1 VRVFLIILD
10 GVGMGALPDASRYG
24 DAGAN
29 TLLHVA
35 EHAGGLK
42 LPVLEAHGLG
52 NLLALPGVRPVLM
65 PQGARGRLA
74 EKSAGKDS
82 TTGHWADG
90 TLDGRSPRTP
100 DGPAR
105 CRPLEGARPARLD
118 GAWRLRAPDHPELGE
133 EHQRTGHFIVYT
145 SADSVFQVAAHEQTV
160 PIEQLYEACRAA
172 RELLT
177 GEHAVGRVIARPF
190 EGAPGDYRRTSRR
203 RDFSLEPHVPTVLDR
218 MTAAGQNV
226 VTVGKVDDLFAGRG
240 VTDAIHTT
248 SNEEGE
254 MVLLDLAKRP
264 GEGLVFANLVDF
276 DTQYGHRN
284 DPAGFARALE
294 RFDVT
299 LGQLK
304 SRLRGDEM
312 IWVTADH
319 GNDPTTP
326 GTDHSREYTP
336 LLVMGPR
343 VRDGA
348 ELGTRSTFADVG
360 ATLAELFSVPAP
372 RAGRSFLSELRVRRR
387 QAAGETRGPAAEG
400 GPCGQR
406 PDGRGRAHGRGRR
419 RAQGQSLAVL
429 ALPGGG
435 GTPDRI
441 RPRLPWLQRGER
453 VVRAHVLRRAHRAVH
468 GRERGRAIVHRHRR
482 DGP

>member
-1 VRVFLIILD
+1 MRVFLIILD

-52 NLLALPGVRPVLM
+52 NLLAMPGVRPTLA

-82 TTGHWADG
+82 TTGHWELMG
-90 TLDGRSPRTP
+90 VTLDQAFPTYP
-100 DGPAR
+100 DGFPR
-105 CRPLEGARPARLD
+105 ELLD
-118 GAWRLRAPDHPELGE
+118 RWSERVQRGWIGNVASSGTEIIQKLGE
-133 EHQRTGHFIVYT
+133 AHQRTGHFIVYT
-145 SADSVFQVAAHEQTV
+145 SADSVFQVAAHERTV

-172 RELLT
+172 REMLT

-190 EGAPGDYRRTSRR
+190 EGEPGEYRRTSRR

-218 MTAAGQNV
+218 MTGSGQKV

-294 RFDVT
+294 KFDLT
-299 LGQLK
+299 LGELR

-360 ATLAELFSVPAP
+360 ATLAELFSVQAP
-372 RAGRSFLSELRVRRR
+372 RAGRSFLSELR
-387 QAAGETRGPAAEG
+387 A
-400 GPCGQR
+400 
-406 PDGRGRAHGRGRR
+406 
-419 RAQGQSLAVL
+419 
-429 ALPGGG
+429 
-435 GTPDRI
+435 
-441 RPRLPWLQRGER
+441 
-453 VVRAHVLRRAHRAVH
+453 
-468 GRERGRAIVHRHRR
+468 
-482 DGP
+482 